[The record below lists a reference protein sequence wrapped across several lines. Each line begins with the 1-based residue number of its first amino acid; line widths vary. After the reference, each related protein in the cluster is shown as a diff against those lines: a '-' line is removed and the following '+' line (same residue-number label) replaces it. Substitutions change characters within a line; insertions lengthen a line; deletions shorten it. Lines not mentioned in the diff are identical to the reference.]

1 MKWLFVDEVSKLYS
15 LTERAI
21 REKAYKGDFG
31 DLDKGY
37 RFIKG
42 KGRGGKQI
50 QIALESLP
58 EAAQARYHGEKQPH
72 EDVLQYTGKQRAE
85 ADFRALVVAEYQHSG
100 FSPDEY
106 VEKFNAENPPED
118 AITTSK
124 LFRWQ
129 KKYREGGVAGLI
141 DQRGGHNRGQTSIP
155 EDAWEYF
162 YDRYMTEQRRTVK
175 RCYDLT
181 LQEFPDIPSV
191 YAFERRV
198 RQIPQYAI
206 LNYRKGKKALEDQ
219 LPSMERSKLDIAS
232 NDIWFSDHHLVDV
245 FVKSADGRRVIR
257 PWLTVFYDARS
268 NKVIS
273 HLVRDAD
280 PNATAVKQCFRIG
293 VEQYGVPKE
302 VYFDNGKDYRSQS
315 FSSDYPMSLINQL
328 GIGMIYAKPYHGQ
341 AKTVERFFGTYTDR
355 FSRMFPTYTGRNA
368 KERPECMQTSN
379 AEILKLAPTLEEYKQ
394 AVAAYIAEYNATPNT
409 GRDMYRKSPDQV
421 YCENLKEKRV
431 IRDLEALRLL
441 CGNSAER
448 VVNKNGVTYNYNS
461 YFNEALLSHLGERV
475 IITYDPANI
484 DKIAVFDL
492 QNRAICMATAKIR
505 TPFRHTTE
513 EDYKRAAK
521 EKKAARNIVKRYAP
535 KRDMDIHDIIARNQ
549 LMEKQYTESGETIT
563 IDRITPQAA
572 RNAETLKATDTP
584 ASARRIREE
593 DSVSAIL
600 MKEYQ
605 KQA

>member
-1 MKWLFVDEVSKLYS
+1 MTWITVKKIAALCDIDESTVK
-15 LTERAI
+15 
-21 REKAYKGDFG
+21 KAVKAGRCQSRYVEG
-31 DLDKGY
+31 
-37 RFIKG
+37 I
-42 KGRGGKQI
+42 GRGGRQLE
-50 QIALESLP
+50 IALETIPWKIVESDTEQTSFP
-58 EAAQARYHGEKQPH
+58 
-72 EDVLQYTGKQRAE
+72 DILQFTGKQRE
-85 ADFRALVVAEYQHSG
+85 GADFRALVVVEYQHSG
-100 FSPDEY
+100 LSPDEY
-106 VEKFNAENPPED
+106 VAKFNEKNPPED

-129 KKYREGGVAGLI
+129 KQYREGGVAGLI

-162 YDRYMTEQRRTVK
+162 YSLYMTQQQRTVK

-191 YAFERRV
+191 SAFERRV

-206 LNYRKGKKALEDQ
+206 LYYREGKKAFDDQ

-245 FVKSADGRRVIR
+245 FVRSADGRRVVR
-257 PWLTVFYDARS
+257 PWLTVFFDARS

-280 PNATAVKQCFRIG
+280 PNATAIKQCLRIG
-293 VEQYGVPKE
+293 MEQHGVPKE
-302 VYFDNGKDYRSQS
+302 VYFDNGKDYRSKS
-315 FSSDYPMSLINQL
+315 FSSNYPKSLANQL
-328 GIGMIYAKPYHGQ
+328 GIGMIHAKPYHGQ
-341 AKTVERFFGTYTDR
+341 AKTVERFFGTFTDR

-394 AVAAYIAEYNATPNT
+394 AVAAYMAEYNATPST
-409 GRDMYRKSPDQV
+409 GRDMDGKSPDQV
-421 YCENLKEKRV
+421 YYENLKEKRV
-431 IRDLEALRLL
+431 IKDLDALRLL
-441 CGNSAER
+441 CGNSEER
-448 VVNKNGVTYNYNS
+448 VVHKNGVSIKNNS
-461 YFNEALLSHLGERV
+461 YFNVLLLSHLGERV
-475 IITYDPANI
+475 IVTYDPANI

-513 EDYKRAAK
+513 EDYKRAEK
-521 EKKAARNIVKRYAP
+521 EKKAARDIVKRYTP

-549 LMEKQYTESGETIT
+549 LMEKHYAASGETIT
-563 IDRITPQAA
+563 IDQITPQAA
-572 RNAETLKATDTP
+572 RNAATLRDTDAP

>member
-1 MKWLFVDEVSKLYS
+1 MTWLTVKETAKMCGIDESTVK
-15 LTERAI
+15 
-21 REKAYKGDFG
+21 KAVK
-31 DLDKGY
+31 KNKCQY
-37 RFIKG
+37 RYVEGI
-42 KGRGGKQI
+42 GRGGKSLR
-50 QIALESLP
+50 IAVETIPWPVLADNT
-58 EAAQARYHGEKQPH
+58 EATQAPI
-72 EDVLQYTGKQRAE
+72 LAYTGKQRAE

-100 FSPDEY
+100 LSPDEY

-129 KKYREGGVAGLI
+129 KQYREGGVAGLI

-155 EDAWEYF
+155 QDAWEYF
-162 YDRYMTEQRRTVK
+162 YDRYMTLQRRTVK

-181 LQEFPDIPSV
+181 LREFPDIPSV
-191 YAFERRV
+191 SAFERRV

-206 LNYRKGKKALEDQ
+206 LYYRKGRKAFDDQ

-232 NDIWFSDHHLVDV
+232 NDIWFSYHHLVDV
-245 FVKSADGRRVIR
+245 FVRSADGRRVIR

-268 NKVIS
+268 NRVIS
-273 HLVRDAD
+273 FLVRDAD

-302 VYFDNGKDYRSQS
+302 VYFDNGKDYRSKS
-315 FSSDYPMSLINQL
+315 FSSDYPMSLVNQL
-328 GIGMIYAKPYHGQ
+328 GIGMIYATAYHGQ
-341 AKTVERFFGTYTDR
+341 AKTVERFFGTFTDR
-355 FSRMFPTYTGRNA
+355 FSRLFPTYTGQNA
-368 KERPECMQTSN
+368 KEKPECMQTSN

-394 AVAAYIAEYNATPNT
+394 AVAAYMAEYNATPST
-409 GRDMYRKSPDQV
+409 GRDMDRKSPDQV
-421 YCENLKEKRV
+421 YYENLQEKRV
-431 IRDLEALRLL
+431 IKDLDALRLL
-441 CGNSAER
+441 CGNSEER
-448 VVNKNGVTYNYNS
+448 VVHKNGVTFKHNS
-461 YFNEALLSHLGERV
+461 YYNEALSSHLGERV
-475 IITYDPANI
+475 IVTYDPANI

-513 EDYKRAAK
+513 EDYKRAEK
-521 EKKAARNIVKRYAP
+521 EKKAARDIVKRYAP

-549 LMEKQYTESGETIT
+549 LMEKHYAESGETIT
-563 IDRITPQAA
+563 IDQITPQAA
-572 RNAETLKATDTP
+572 RNAATLRDTDAP

-600 MKEYQ
+600 LKEYQ